1 MNTKELN
8 EYILNYL
15 KNDKTQSAIMLTAPW
30 GTGKSYYIKNTLM
43 PAIDTEDEKKCVLVS
58 LYGLKDI
65 SEISKSIYLEIRA
78 KRISKL
84 SEKANAVKLVGGTVV
99 KGVASFFGVDLS
111 VSEEKLQQLYE
122 SIDLTGKLIILE
134 DLERSQIDIIEVMG
148 YVNNLCEQD
157 GVKVL
162 LVANE
167 GEILRKEYE
176 KHNTKWKVDGLKLY
190 KDQPQEDNKA
200 ISISSNSYDEY
211 KTIKEKTI
219 SDTLCFPPYVDDS
232 IINIMKGFNNK
243 YFNAFLE
250 AKDDNGRIAIIDALE
265 KDVMG
270 YDYIR
275 CYNLRSFIIA
285 CQKTIELYEQL
296 NNDKEHNLG
305 YLKYLLLTNTAF
317 VLRKK
322 QDDNICWDASKDK
335 FRSARLGTSKYPL
348 PEFCYEYICYHYLN
362 AQQLNIFESL
372 YCYEQEDASTEKEV
386 KDILKIIYSY
396 YERTESE
403 VIDALN
409 KLKVKLQSL
418 SVPYSEYGKLAN
430 YLVAIK
436 FALDDS
442 KAYNELKTIM
452 LANLQSAT
460 PENAEKI
467 REHSGIYLDDNE
479 QVQELN
485 TFMNQMMAILEGKN
499 KGAFD
504 FDYKTESIEKFYNEI
519 IKKRDDYVSKRIFA
533 RRFDNEK
540 LVKMLESC
548 SAFQIENIRRCF
560 RSVYSFSNINEFFS
574 EDKESL
580 IDLKQKVETLLST
593 STKLDKI
600 QRLQLKYFV
609 SNLEDYINRL

>member
-1 MNTKELN
+1 MTTKELN

-15 KNDKTQSAIMLTAPW
+15 QNDKAQSAIMLTAPW

-43 PAIDTEDEKKCVLVS
+43 PAIDTEDEKKCVVVS

-78 KRISKL
+78 KKITKL

-99 KGVASFFGVDLS
+99 KGIASFFGVDLS
-111 VSEEKLQQLYE
+111 VSEDKLQQLYE

-176 KHNTKWKVDGLKLY
+176 KHNTKWKVEGLKLY
-190 KDQPQEDNKA
+190 KDQQQEDNRA

-211 KTIKEKTI
+211 KTIKEKTV
-219 SDTLCFPPYVDDS
+219 SDTLHFPPYVDDS
-232 IINIMKGFNNK
+232 IINIMKGFDNK
-243 YFNAFLE
+243 HFNAILE
-250 AKDDNGRIAIIDALE
+250 EKDKNGRIAIVETIE

-285 CQKTIELYEQL
+285 CQKTIELYEHL
-296 NNDKEHNLG
+296 KKDKEHDLG

-322 QDDNICWDASKDK
+322 QNDNLCWDAEKDK

-348 PEFCYEYICYHYLN
+348 PKFCHDYICYQNLN
-362 AQQLNIFESL
+362 VPQLNVFESI

-409 KLKVKLQSL
+409 KLKAKLQTL
-418 SVPYSEYGKLAN
+418 NVPYEEYGKLAN

-442 KAYNELKTIM
+442 KAYNEIKAIM
-452 LANLQSAT
+452 LANLKSAM

-467 REHSGIYLDDNE
+467 REHSGIYLDDKE

-485 TFMNQMMAILEGKN
+485 IFINEMLAILEGKN
-499 KGAFD
+499 KDAFD
-504 FDYKTESIEKFYNEI
+504 FDYKTENIEKFYNEI

-533 RRFDNEK
+533 RKFDNEK
-540 LVKMLESC
+540 LVEMLESC
-548 SAFQIENIRRCF
+548 SSSQISDIRGCF

-574 EDKESL
+574 EDKKSL

-600 QRLQLKYFV
+600 KRLQLKYFV

>member
-1 MNTKELN
+1 MITKELN

-15 KNDKTQSAIMLTAPW
+15 QNDKTQSAIMLTAPW

-43 PAIDTEDEKKCVLVS
+43 PAIDTKDEKKCVLVS

-65 SEISKSIYLEIRA
+65 SEISKSVYLEIRA
-78 KRISKL
+78 RRISNL

-99 KGVASFFGVDLS
+99 KGFASFFGVDLS

-167 GEILRKEYE
+167 DEILRKEYE
-176 KHNTKWKVDGLKLY
+176 KHNTRWKVEGLKLY
-190 KDQPQEDNKA
+190 KDQQQEDNKA
-200 ISISSNSYDEY
+200 ISISSKSYDEY
-211 KTIKEKTI
+211 KTIKEKTV
-219 SDTLCFPPYVDDS
+219 SDTLHFPPYADDS
-232 IINIMKGFNNK
+232 VINILKGFDNK
-243 YFNAFLE
+243 YFNAFLKE
-250 AKDDNGRIAIIDALE
+250 KNANKDITIVDLIE
-265 KDVMG
+265 KKVMG
-270 YDYIR
+270 YPSIK

-296 NNDKEHNLG
+296 EKDKEHYLE

-317 VLRKK
+317 ILRKK
-322 QDDNICWDASKDK
+322 QDDSLKWEWDKDNL
-335 FRSARLGTSKYPL
+335 RSARLGTSQYPL
-348 PEFCYEYICYHYLN
+348 PKFCYDFICSQSLDKSELN
-362 AQQLNIFESL
+362 AFEMIYNNEQQKDLKEKEIKDNLEIIYTFSKKT
-372 YCYEQEDASTEKEV
+372 EQEV
-386 KDILKIIYSY
+386 KDALKKLKKQLKELKI
-396 YERTESE
+396 
-403 VIDALN
+403 
-409 KLKVKLQSL
+409 
-418 SVPYSEYGKLAN
+418 PFSEYSKLAN

-442 KAYNELKTIM
+442 KAYNELKAIM
-452 LANLQSAT
+452 LANLQFAT
-460 PENAEKI
+460 PDNAESI

-485 TFMNQMMAILEGKN
+485 TFMNEMLAILEGKN
-499 KGAFD
+499 KDAFD
-504 FDYKTESIEKFYNEI
+504 FDYKTENIEKFYNEI

-533 RRFDNEK
+533 RKFDNEK
-540 LVKMLESC
+540 LVEMLEKC
-548 SAFQIENIRRCF
+548 TPAQIADTRWCFQT
-560 RSVYSFSNINEFFS
+560 VYSFSNINDFFS
-574 EDKESL
+574 EDKKSL

-593 STKLDKI
+593 NTKLDKI
-600 QRLQLKYFV
+600 QRLQLKNFIQDLV
-609 SNLEDYINRL
+609 GYIDRL